1 MQIQREDQGQKFNAR
16 NEKSNL
22 YKSVEFENKNVL
34 SYLYQKKVHK
44 AHQYSQRN
52 EQIFN
57 VMKEKFGGTFQKGGN
72 KDDEDRF
79 NREQDE
85 KNKAFDEMIHKRAND
100 RFVKEMETRKFV
112 DEQIRKNKNSN

>member
-1 MQIQREDQGQKFNAR
+1 
-16 NEKSNL
+16 
-22 YKSVEFENKNVL
+22 
-34 SYLYQKKVHK
+34 
-44 AHQYSQRN
+44 
-52 EQIFN
+52 
-57 VMKEKFGGTFQKGGN
+57 MKEKFGGTFQKGGN
-72 KDDEDRF
+72 KDDEERF